1 MKKILIAE
9 DDKFLH
15 NILSAKLQK
24 SGFEVVSAYDG
35 EQAVAAI
42 KKELPDLVLLDL
54 IMPKKNGFEVLSDIK
69 IDPKLA
75 KIPIIVLSNLGQES
89 DQTRAKE
96 FKVAD
101 YMVKVNFSLEEVVAK
116 IKEHLAKK

>member
-1 MKKILIAE
+1 
-9 DDKFLH
+9 
-15 NILSAKLQK
+15 
-24 SGFEVVSAYDG
+24 
-35 EQAVAAI
+35 
-42 KKELPDLVLLDL
+42 
-54 IMPKKNGFEVLSDIK
+54 
-69 IDPKLA
+69 
-75 KIPIIVLSNLGQES
+75 LGQES